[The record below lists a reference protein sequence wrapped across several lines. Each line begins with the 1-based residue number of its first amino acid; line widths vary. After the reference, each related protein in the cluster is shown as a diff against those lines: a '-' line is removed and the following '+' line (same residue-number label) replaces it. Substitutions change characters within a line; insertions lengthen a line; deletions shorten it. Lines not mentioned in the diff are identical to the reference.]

1 MNAFQL
7 IYGYSV
13 AKKYENTHRLRVEKV
28 SNFSA
33 LRYGWG
39 AMYGSSEHSKEY
51 EAYAQAAL
59 QLPEIGGYPLNI
71 YGWSFVPYAGA
82 ELGLGYH
89 ERYLEKSKVKIHK
102 YEGKSKFS
110 RDTLVVR
117 YLAGVDIPFSQ
128 NLAVKL
134 QASKQTTME
143 KSIEFNL
150 GASLLF

>member
-1 MNAFQL
+1 MQD
-7 IYGYSV
+7 V
-13 AKKYENTHRLRVEKV
+13 D
-28 SNFSA
+28 
-33 LRYGWG
+33 
-39 AMYGSSEHSKEY
+39 
-51 EAYAQAAL
+51 AAL
-59 QLPEIGGYPLNI
+59 SMARVVGKQSSINRLSKLRTNI
-71 YGWSFVPYAGA
+71 YNENDKALVIISSTP
-82 ELGLGYH
+82 
-89 ERYLEKSKVKIHK
+89 

>member
-1 MNAFQL
+1 
-7 IYGYSV
+7 
-13 AKKYENTHRLRVEKV
+13 
-28 SNFSA
+28 
-33 LRYGWG
+33 
-39 AMYGSSEHSKEY
+39 MYGSSEHSKEY